1 MDAKKL
7 LEALGSVT
15 TVSGFEERGHGQ
27 VKEILAPYFDEI
39 APAGVAG
46 LACIS
51 RCGKENAPLVLI
63 DGHLDEIGLIVTD
76 IKDDGLLTVGSLGGI
91 DRRTLTGER
100 FIVHANEPLFAVT
113 VKKPYCMMNGNEQ
126 RKTPSME
133 DLRLFTGKTKE
144 ELTALGVK
152 VGTTVGYE
160 KNYFSLS
167 DDLFFGPSLDNAA
180 AAVAGTLAVEMLKG
194 KELGCDIAL
203 LLSSQEESFG
213 AGFKTGAFSLDPDE
227 IFVVDVDL
235 GNTPETDKN
244 KTVTVGEGPSV
255 ALSVQT
261 DKAMTRSVIDIAKA
275 KEIPC
280 QPVLNVKSTGTNA
293 SAVPFLMGG
302 IPCAV
307 VSIPLKYMHTPAE
320 GISMKDLENTG
331 KLLAAYI
338 EERYGV
344 KEAE

>member
-7 LEALGSVT
+7 LEALGSVM
-15 TVSGFEERGHGQ
+15 TVSGFEERGHAK
-27 VKEILAPYFDEI
+27 VKEILTPYFDEI
-39 APAGVAG
+39 LPAGVAG

-76 IKDDGLLTVGSLGGI
+76 IKDDGLLTVGALGGI
-91 DRRTLTGER
+91 DRRTLTGEQ
-100 FIVHANEPLFAVT
+100 FVVYADEQLDAAV
-113 VKKPYCMMNGNEQ
+113 VKKPYCMMNGGEQ
-126 RKTPSME
+126 KKTPSMD

-152 VGTTVGYE
+152 VGTPIGYQ

-167 DDLFFGPSLDNAA
+167 DDLFFGPSLDNSA
-180 AAVAGTLAVEMLKG
+180 AAVAGTLAVELLKD
-194 KELGCDIAL
+194 KERACDIAL
-203 LLSSQEESFG
+203 LLSSQEESYG
-213 AGFKTGAFSLDPDE
+213 AGFKTGAYALDPSE

-235 GNTPETDKN
+235 GHTPETDKN
-244 KTVTVGEGPSV
+244 KTVAVGEGPSV
-255 ALSVQT
+255 AVSIQT
-261 DKAMTRSVIDIAKA
+261 DRAMTRRVVAIAKE

-307 VSIPLKYMHTPAE
+307 VSIPLKYMHTPTEAL
-320 GISMKDLENTG
+320 SLKDLENTA

-338 EERYGV
+338 ENRYGV
-344 KEAE
+344 KEAD